1 MKALTEHVPAFEHYL
16 TQEEGLSPAT
26 ARQYRHD
33 CLNLAAW
40 LRQARPTLDGWA
52 AVTTRDLRAYMQQHK
67 PAPAR
72 ARRLVSSWKKLW
84 RYLGHVEGLVMPPG
98 PLELKSPKLPSR
110 LPQALTPAEVSRLLN
125 SAREQRSKEKGFRDW
140 AILAFLYGTACRVSE
155 ALGLTFGNIQYD
167 SDKLPISVRIVGK
180 GDKERLVF
188 LSSTAQR
195 ALHGWLKVR
204 RTQGHATSTYVFS
217 HLTGQNAGEPFPVRT
232 VEAAM
237 HRAGERAKLPT
248 AKCTPHKL
256 RHAHA
261 TALMDAGRRIEEV
274 QEVLGHASIATTRI
288 YAQVNRSRLAATA
301 ASLPD
306 VLDG

>member
-1 MKALTEHVPAFEHYL
+1 MSQLLSPLPAFESYL
-16 TQEEGLSPAT
+16 IQEEGLSAAT
-26 ARQYRHD
+26 ARQYRLD
-33 CLNLAAW
+33 CWKLAAW
-40 LRQARPTLDGWA
+40 FGQERPALEHWPQ
-52 AVTTRDLRAYMQQHK
+52 VTARDLRAYMGHHK

-72 ARRLVSSWKKLW
+72 ARRLVSAWKKLW
-84 RYLGHVEGLVMPPG
+84 GYLGHVEGLAMQPG
-98 PLELKSPKLPSR
+98 PTELKSPKLPTR
-110 LPQALTPAEVSRLLN
+110 LPQALTPTEVSRLLT
-125 SAREQRSKEKGFRDW
+125 ATREQPNEDKGFRDW
-140 AILAFLYGTACRVSE
+140 AVLAFLYGTACRVSE
-155 ALGLTFGNIQYD
+155 ALGLTFENIQYD
-167 SDKLPISVRIVGK
+167 SDKLPVSVRIVGK
-180 GDKERLVF
+180 GDKERLVY

-204 RTQGHATSTYVFS
+204 RTQGHATSAYVFS

-237 HRAGERAKLPT
+237 HRAGVRAGLPR

-306 VLDG
+306 VL